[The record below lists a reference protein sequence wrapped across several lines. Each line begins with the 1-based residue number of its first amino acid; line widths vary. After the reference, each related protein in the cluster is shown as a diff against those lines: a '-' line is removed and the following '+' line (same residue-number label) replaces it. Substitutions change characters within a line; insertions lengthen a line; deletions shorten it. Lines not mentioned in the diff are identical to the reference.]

1 MPGSFEEDKGNK
13 EDNTTPQLQVF
24 LTANWWTEAEIV
36 WEGFKY
42 SVKVTLRYIALRWT
56 RATWHFIGFNPKRL
70 PLFCMCGLSELL
82 QRSLWGFKPFIF
94 NIWMLD
100 HHVTSPFAT
109 VMVHISIVVSLI
121 ADLKC
126 SMYSFFSCLIKYYF
140 YSASVQ
146 NHSWNTHLCLFH
158 LVSVWSD

>member
-82 QRSLWGFKPFIF
+82 QRSLWGFKPLPLYLNVRSSCDF
-94 NIWMLD
+94 
-100 HHVTSPFAT
+100 
-109 VMVHISIVVSLI
+109 SLCHSHGTYQYCCI
-121 ADLKC
+121 PNCRLEVQ
-126 SMYSFFSCLIKYYF
+126 YVQFFSCLIKYYF